1 MTETGLMA
9 TTLNLL
15 FPAAPVTTVPV
26 LGKDQLFP
34 VNRIFCV
41 GRNYVEHAKEMGG
54 EVDREAP
61 FYFMKFASA
70 IVMSGATIPY
80 PPGTKNCHYE
90 MEFVV
95 AIGAPAFRIA
105 ANDAMSIVYGYAAGL
120 DMTRRDL
127 QAQAKE
133 KGRPWDLAKSYE
145 QSAIISPITPAA
157 TFGAIDDQ
165 RICMQQNGVMKQ
177 DALLSDMVW
186 SVPDIISHLS
196 RYYHLAAGDL
206 IYTGTPAGVGAVQPG
221 DTLLGEIAGLSAVK
235 VSFSAPE

>member
-1 MTETGLMA
+1 MSA
-9 TTLNLL
+9 SHNLL
-15 FPAAPVTTVPV
+15 FAPPPVATVPV
-26 LGKDQLFP
+26 LGEDKLFP

-41 GRNYVEHAKEMGG
+41 GRNYVEHAREMGG

-61 FYFMKFASA
+61 FYFMKFANA
-70 IVMSGATIPY
+70 IVPTGATIPY

-105 ANDAMSIVYGYAAGL
+105 AKDAMSIVYGYATGL

-145 QSAIISPITPAA
+145 QSAIISAITRAA
-157 TFGAIDDQ
+157 DFGAIGDQ
-165 RICMQQNGVMKQ
+165 RICMQQNGAMKQ
-177 DALLSDMVW
+177 DARLSDMVW
-186 SVPDIISHLS
+186 AVPDIIDHLS

-221 DTLLGEIAGLSAVK
+221 DTLLGEIDGLSSIK
-235 VSFSAPE
+235 VTFSAAE